1 MADKTDKLDMGKEDL
16 KAFGLSEEIE
26 DLPEMLRQLFDYAKN
41 FHETIFQR
49 QSDAIRFKN
58 GDQWGYNRPPGY
70 SMITLNKV
78 GPQCDI
84 IASNIT
90 EPEWIWQVSPCHAGV
105 DNMVKIFNGLLE
117 KAAMQDS
124 ITTHNW
130 GLMEQALSK
139 GYGMVKLSHDPDRQI
154 PTHYEV
160 LTPTE
165 YMGEPGV
172 RRPDIDGALHIHT
185 AIKTAK
191 QVRDIWPDKWDE
203 VEYASMQNL
212 EDPTKYEVI
221 DERGGEKDN
230 TYVIE
235 VKEFWIKDDRME
247 PIPAKITDGEIK
259 SEHAM
264 FNSGRPSYPMLQ
276 ENHQKHIDEHNSYL
290 LDVRAELEKQLEQ
303 AKAELE
309 EMEATGGQQEVGPEG
324 QQQQEQPPTIDELF
338 DNDPRVILARTHIK
352 RHENLSPQNPDAER
366 SKYNGWRHIIA
377 LGPDCYVVHNG
388 ATPYKD
394 NLGRGKVHFYAL
406 PCIDSATDYFGLS
419 VVEKAMEPQ
428 EILNL
433 SYSKIFDHLTHVAN
447 GIILDVTRLAI
458 PPNQIRA
465 APGGILPVRG
475 RPSEIAAPM
484 TRESIDPIVLH
495 MLSIAEEQ
503 ISLTTGVSEIH
514 MGGYP
519 SMERASQPMI
529 SSVAHLAEARWRAY
543 HRQYADFLKKAGSG
557 MLEIIQ
563 QFMTEQA
570 QVRIARGMTD
580 EYEIVNRA
588 VRSPDGNVTFVN
600 DLSIGRFD
608 VDMQLKPMS
617 ALTDDAKTEMAI
629 KLFTLGTPQG
639 YTVLDEAGF
648 AEMVEDPVIR
658 ESVIRQIEA
667 RKQAA
672 QKAEALQKAYL
683 KGEIEIDGKMVPFTA
698 EQYAVLTGGKAPNTR
713 SSGGRMRPN
722 PKAKAGYG
730 KR

>member
-1 MADKTDKLDMGKEDL
+1 MTDKLDMGKEDL
-16 KAFGLSEEIE
+16 KALNLSEELS
-26 DLPEMLRQLFDYAKN
+26 DLSEMLRQLYDYTKA
-41 FHETIFQR
+41 FHEPIFQR

-58 GDQWGYNRPPGY
+58 GDQWAYNRPPGY

-90 EPEWIWQVSPCHAGV
+90 EPEWIWQTAPCHAGV
-105 DNMVKIFNGLLE
+105 DDMVKIFNAILD

-139 GYGMVKLSHDPDRQI
+139 SYGMVKLSHDPDRQI

-172 RRPDIDGALHIHT
+172 KRPDIDGAFHIHT

-191 QVRDIWPDKWDE
+191 QVRDIWPDKWDK
-203 VEYASMQNL
+203 VEYATMQDL
-212 EDPTKYEVI
+212 DDPTRYQVV
-221 DERGGEKDN
+221 DERSGEKSN
-230 TYVIE
+230 THVIE

-247 PIPAKITDGEIK
+247 PIPEKVTKAKID

-264 FNSGRPSYPMLQ
+264 FNSGRPIYPMLQ
-276 ENHQKHIDEHNSYL
+276 ENHQEHMDVHNQYL
-290 LDVRAELEKQLEQ
+290 LDVRADLERQL
-303 AKAELE
+303 AEMQDQLA
-309 EMEATGGQQEVGPEG
+309 EMEMMAGQPEMGAEG
-324 QQQQEQPPTIDELF
+324 QQQQEQPPTIEELF
-338 DNDPRVILARTHIK
+338 NNDPRVILGRVHIK
-352 RHENLSPQNPDAER
+352 RHENLFPQNPDAER
-366 SKYNGWRHIIA
+366 TKYNGWRHIIA
-377 LGPDCYVVHNG
+377 LGPGYYVVHNG

-406 PCIDSATDYFGLS
+406 SCIDSATDYFGLS

-428 EILNL
+428 EISNL
-433 SYSKIFDHLTHVAN
+433 AYSKIFDHLTHVAN

-458 PPNQIRA
+458 PPNQIRGG
-465 APGGILPVRG
+465 PGGIIPVRG
-475 RPSEIAAPM
+475 KPSEIAAPM
-484 TRESIDPIVLH
+484 VRQSIDPIILH
-495 MLSIAEEQ
+495 MLNIADEQ

-543 HRQYADFLKKAGSG
+543 HRQYADFMKKTGNG

-570 QVRIARGMTD
+570 QIRISQGVNN
-580 EYEIVNRA
+580 EYEVVNRA
-588 VRSPDGNVTFVN
+588 VMSPDGNVTFVN
-600 DLSIGRFD
+600 DLSVGRFD
-608 VDMQLKPMS
+608 VELQLKPMS
-617 ALTDDAKTEMAI
+617 SLTDDAKTEMAI
-629 KLFTLGTPQG
+629 KLFTLANAQG
-639 YTVLDEAGF
+639 YSILDETGF
-648 AEMVEDPVIR
+648 AEMVEDPIIR
-658 ESVIRQIEA
+658 ESAIRQMKARQEA
-667 RKQAA
+667 AEEEAA
-672 QKAEALQKAYL
+672 LKVRYL
-683 KGEIEIDGKMVPFTA
+683 KNEITA
-698 EQYAVLTGGKAPNTR
+698 EQYAVLTGGKAPSTR
-713 SSGGRMRPN
+713 NSGARMRPN

-730 KR
+730 KS

>member
-1 MADKTDKLDMGKEDL
+1 MADKKLDMGREDL
-16 KAFGLSEEIE
+16 DALGITEEVE
-26 DLPEMLRQLFDYAKN
+26 DLPEMLRQLFDYVEG
-41 FHETIFQR
+41 FYDPIFQR
-49 QSDAIRFKN
+49 QSDAINFKN

-70 SMITLNKV
+70 SMITLNKI

-90 EPEWIWQVSPCHAGV
+90 EPQWIWQVSPCHAGI
-105 DNMVKIFNGLLE
+105 DNMVKIFNELLD

-124 ITTHNW
+124 IATRNW

-139 GYGMVKLSHDPDRQI
+139 GYGMVKISHDPDRQI

-172 RRPDIDGALHIHT
+172 RRPDMDGAIHIHT

-191 QVRDIWPDKWDE
+191 QVREIWPDDWNKI
-203 VEYASMQNL
+203 EYAAMQDL
-212 EDPTKYEVI
+212 DDPSKYEVI
-221 DERGGEKDN
+221 DERGGEKNN
-230 TYVIE
+230 THVTQ

-247 PIPAKITDGEIK
+247 PIPAKVTKSKIE

-264 FNSGRPSYPMLQ
+264 FNSGRPIYPMLQ
-276 ENHQKHIDEHNSYL
+276 ENHQKHTEAHNAYL
-290 LDVRAELEKQLEQ
+290 LEVRADLEQQLEQ
-303 AKAELE
+303 VQAEIAA
-309 EMEATGGQQEVGPEG
+309 MEAQAPQQMGLNG
-324 QQQQEQPPTIDELF
+324 QQEQPPTIDELF
-338 DNDPRVILARTHIK
+338 DNDFRVILARTHIK
-352 RHENLSPQNPDAER
+352 RHEGLLPQNPDAER

-377 LGPDCYVVHNG
+377 IGPDYHVVHNG

-475 RPSEIAAPM
+475 RPGEIAAPM
-484 TRESIDPIVLH
+484 SRESIDPIVLH

-543 HRQYADFLKKAGSG
+543 HRQYVDFMKRTGSG

-570 QVRIARGMTD
+570 QVRISKGAED

-588 VRSPDGNVTFVN
+588 VRSPDGNVTFLN
-600 DLSIGRFD
+600 DLSVGRFD

-639 YTVLDEAGF
+639 YTILDEVGF

-658 ESVIRQIEA
+658 ESALRQIEA

-672 QKAEALQKAYL
+672 QKAEALKAAYL
-683 KGEIEIDGKMVPFTA
+683 KGEITS
-698 EQYAVLTGGKAPNTR
+698 EQYTVLTGGKASSTR
-713 SSGGRMRPN
+713 TQSGRNRPN
-722 PKAKAGYG
+722 PRAKAGAS
-730 KR
+730 RT